1 MEDQMTEIMNGDPN
15 RPLRLTPEI
24 VDLLIDRLGNGEQ
37 LSLICQ
43 EVAMPTIET
52 IYSWVKEDKEFA
64 ELYEEE
70 TLIE

>member
-1 MEDQMTEIMNGDPN
+1 MTEIMNGDPN
-15 RPLRLTPEI
+15 RTLHLTPEI
-24 VDLLIDRLGNGEQ
+24 VDSLIDRLANGER
-37 LSLICQ
+37 LPWICQ
-43 EVAMPTIET
+43 DVTMPTIET